1 MIRPD
6 ILVRGKRLTP
16 SGSCTPFAVAL
27 DTKWKLLMDNSPSDE
42 DLRCPTTITPVRCTF
57 LIDAGDLRLMFAYK
71 SYLGCTG
78 QRATLPQGEGI
89 GQSCRN
95 IPLPS
100 EWQ

>member
-42 DLRCPTTITPVRCTF
+42 DLR
-57 LIDAGDLRLMFAYK
+57 LMFAYK